1 VEISLSPVR
10 TAEGLLVMAA
20 IRDIT
25 ERKRV
30 ERHIR
35 RLNTDLERRVRERTA
50 ELERSNEALKEF
62 AYAASHDLQE
72 PVRTMGNYAEI
83 LARRYRG
90 RLDADADEFLGFIV
104 DGADWMHQLL
114 QGLLEYS
121 RVEMRPP
128 VPALTPMD
136 EALEQALGNLGAAV
150 AETGAAVTSGTLPA
164 VPGDGL
170 QMVQL
175 FQNLVGNAIKFRRPG
190 VPPEVRVDATQR
202 DSEWIFAVRD
212 NGIGIDLRHAKRIF
226 AIFQRLHRRPEYPGA
241 GVGLAICR
249 KIVEL
254 HGGRIWVES
263 PPEGGSSF
271 FFTLPVAAQEV
282 R

>member
-1 VEISLSPVR
+1 
-10 TAEGLLVMAA
+10 
-20 IRDIT
+20 
-25 ERKRV
+25 
-30 ERHIR
+30 
-35 RLNTDLERRVRERTA
+35 
-50 ELERSNEALKEF
+50 
-62 AYAASHDLQE
+62 
-72 PVRTMGNYAEI
+72 MGNYAEI
-83 LARRYRG
+83 VAGRYRG

-121 RVEMRPP
+121 RVEMRAPETAP
-128 VPALTPMD
+128 TSMD
-136 EALEQALGNLGAAV
+136 QALEQALGNLGAAI
-150 AETGAAVTSGTLPA
+150 AETGATVTSGTLPA
-164 VPGDGL
+164 VPSDGL

-190 VPPEVRVDATQR
+190 VPPEVRVDVTSR
-202 DSEWIFAVRD
+202 DSEWVFAVHD
-212 NGIGIDLRHAKRIF
+212 NGIGLDLRHAKRIF

-263 PPEGGSSF
+263 PPEGGSTF
-271 FFTLPVAAQEV
+271 LFTLPHTAQEP